1 MLKKYIVSSI
11 LFLGIAG
18 VSFAQVMLT
27 EPEVLITS
35 NRNSDEGWKLGQRV
49 YISAISQRVTV
60 NDSNPFLFFL
70 VSGSKKIEVC
80 KSVARDATC
89 SFVVTQDII
98 DAFKDI
104 SGPLRVHACPKSL
117 CGTSVEDISKTS
129 VYLEKQS
136 SIFGGKLSRLHGN
149 DFVFTTNDGKTVQI
163 PCHYRAED
171 ILMKLLSE
179 GYINQNQQSD
189 TSTLQTVKSLVTSSD
204 GNISGSSAFQTL
216 ETYYSGSKAYCTKPE
231 WVQYANTSGPSN
243 TTANVSGS
251 QSTSGTTG
259 GAITNPNTTTP
270 AFTDTSKFVLQVI
283 QQNILV
289 RGYVEKVQ
297 GDEVYVR
304 SHGGVWKVKLT
315 SFTEYVSQNK
325 TRPAVRVGDYIG
337 ARGRL
342 YLNEDFTF
350 NADAFR
356 NRTLNP

>member
-251 QSTSGTTG
+251 Q
-259 GAITNPNTTTP
+259 
-270 AFTDTSKFVLQVI
+270 
-283 QQNILV
+283 
-289 RGYVEKVQ
+289 
-297 GDEVYVR
+297 
-304 SHGGVWKVKLT
+304 
-315 SFTEYVSQNK
+315 
-325 TRPAVRVGDYIG
+325 
-337 ARGRL
+337 
-342 YLNEDFTF
+342 
-350 NADAFR
+350 
-356 NRTLNP
+356 

>member
-1 MLKKYIVSSI
+1 
-11 LFLGIAG
+11 
-18 VSFAQVMLT
+18 
-27 EPEVLITS
+27 
-35 NRNSDEGWKLGQRV
+35 
-49 YISAISQRVTV
+49 
-60 NDSNPFLFFL
+60 
-70 VSGSKKIEVC
+70 
-80 KSVARDATC
+80 
-89 SFVVTQDII
+89 
-98 DAFKDI
+98 
-104 SGPLRVHACPKSL
+104 
-117 CGTSVEDISKTS
+117 
-129 VYLEKQS
+129 
-136 SIFGGKLSRLHGN
+136 
-149 DFVFTTNDGKTVQI
+149 
-163 PCHYRAED
+163 
-171 ILMKLLSE
+171 MKLLSE